1 MKKFKYSEI
10 TPEYIYKNRRKF
22 IKNLGLAA
30 GSMLLNQHLI
40 TSANASTKK
49 ENMKLTEYRYITT
62 YNNYYEFGTGK
73 SDPVERSQK
82 FKTKP
87 WDITIDGEV
96 ENPITI
102 SMEEIME
109 MFPSEERIYKLRC
122 VEGWSMVI
130 PWNGFPLSKILKKV
144 SPTNKAKFVKFTSVL
159 DPEQMIGQRFPILD
173 WPYKEGLR
181 IDEAMHDLT
190 ILVTG
195 LYGKKLPNQNGAP
208 LRLMVPW
215 KYGFKSSKAIVNIK
229 LVEKMPTSSW
239 MKASPKEYGF
249 YSNVN
254 PKVDHPRWSQATER
268 VIGEGI
274 ISPRIPTTMFNG
286 YGDEVA
292 NLYTGMDLKKIF
304 LMKSF
309 LKPSIF
315 TLGLIPFIIITYKI
329 FLNKLGPEPVKE
341 ITHFTGE
348 WTLIFICLTL
358 SMSPLKRFTNFK
370 FWIKIRRMLGLF
382 VFFYATLHLLTYIVI
397 DYRLDWS
404 QIIDDV
410 VKKKYIFVG
419 FAAWLLLIP
428 LVLTSSKRMIILLK
442 KNWNKLH
449 KLIYVIAIFGSLHFI
464 WLSKTIFFKPLIYS
478 SIILLLLILRIR
490 LKKTI

>member
-10 TPEYIYKNRRKF
+10 TPENIYKNRRKF
-22 IKNLGLAA
+22 IKNMGLAA
-30 GSMLLNQHLI
+30 GSMFIGQNLV
-40 TSANASTKK
+40 TSASANTNK
-49 ENMKLTEYRYITT
+49 EELKLTDYRYVTT

-73 SDPVERSQK
+73 SNPVERSQK
-82 FKTKP
+82 FKTTP
-87 WDITIDGEV
+87 WDVVIDGEV
-96 ENPITI
+96 ENPIKI
-102 SMEEIME
+102 SMDEILE

-130 PWNGFPLSKILKKV
+130 PWLGFPLNKILKKAL
-144 SPTNKAKFVKFTSVL
+144 PTNKAKFVKFISVL

-239 MKASPKEYGF
+239 MKASPNEYGF

-254 PKVDHPRWSQATER
+254 PTVDHPRWSQATER
-268 VIGEGI
+268 VIGGGI

-292 NLYTGMDLKKIF
+292 NLYTGMDLKK
-304 LMKSF
+304 
-309 LKPSIF
+309 
-315 TLGLIPFIIITYKI
+315 Y
-329 FLNKLGPEPVKE
+329 
-341 ITHFTGE
+341 
-348 WTLIFICLTL
+348 
-358 SMSPLKRFTNFK
+358 
-370 FWIKIRRMLGLF
+370 FW
-382 VFFYATLHLLTYIVI
+382 
-397 DYRLDWS
+397 W
-404 QIIDDV
+404 
-410 VKKKYIFVG
+410 
-419 FAAWLLLIP
+419 
-428 LVLTSSKRMIILLK
+428 
-442 KNWNKLH
+442 
-449 KLIYVIAIFGSLHFI
+449 
-464 WLSKTIFFKPLIYS
+464 
-478 SIILLLLILRIR
+478 
-490 LKKTI
+490 